1 MGDRGDVYDY
11 VIVGGGS
18 AGCVLAAR
26 LSACR
31 DIRVLL
37 LEAGGPDRSPLI
49 HIPAAAYLLFGRA
62 SANWTYH
69 TEAQAGLDGRVL
81 TEVRGRTLGGTS
93 AINGML
99 YCRGEAAD
107 YDGWAA
113 GGAPGWSYA
122 EVLPYFLRS
131 EAHLSDTG
139 PFHGR
144 EGALQVTRAEVGNPL
159 ARRWLEAAL
168 QAGFSYNPDING
180 AQRLGVGP
188 ADWTCAHGRRMSAA
202 VAFLRDARRR
212 PNLTVRT
219 GAMVTRIV
227 VERGRARGVIY
238 RWNGGMHRTWC
249 DHEVLLSAGAIQSPQ
264 LLMLSGIGPADHL
277 RSLDINPLI
286 DLPGVGQNY
295 HDHVGVSVLTTVRGK
310 DSAYRHFSPFNAVRA
325 GVHYA
330 FGRGGLLAQPPVE
343 VVGVF
348 ESGEAPEIGPDL
360 KFSFIPIMVRPSE
373 GVVRG
378 HGMMTRVCMTKPASR
393 GAIRLRS
400 SAPEDRPSI
409 DARYLA
415 EEIDVRR
422 TLGGIRI
429 AREIFAQ
436 KAFDPV
442 RGEELAPGPE
452 ANTGFALDR
461 FLRWTAEPD
470 FHGAGSCRM
479 GNDDL
484 AVVDPRLTVHG
495 VDGLR
500 VIDASIMPTVPSG
513 NTNAPVMMVAER
525 AAEWI
530 IGNNAN
536 P

>member
-1 MGDRGDVYDY
+1 MDERGDEYDY
-11 VIVGGGS
+11 VIIGGGS

-26 LSACR
+26 LSERA
-31 DIRVLL
+31 DLRVLL

-62 SANWTYH
+62 KANWTYQ
-69 TEAQAGLDGRVL
+69 TEAQVGLDGRVL

-113 GGAPGWSYA
+113 NGAPGWSYT

-131 EAHLSDTG
+131 EAHWSDTG
-139 PFHGR
+139 PFHGQD
-144 EGALQVTRAEVGNPL
+144 GPLQVTRAEIRNPL
-159 ARRWLEAAL
+159 ARRWLEAAQ
-168 QAGFSYNPDING
+168 QAGFPYNPDING

-188 ADWTCAHGRRMSAA
+188 TDWTCAGGRRMSAA
-202 VAFLRDARRR
+202 VAFLRAARRR
-212 PNLTVRT
+212 PNLTIRT
-219 GAMVTRIV
+219 GALATRIV
-227 VERGRARGVIY
+227 IERGRASGLEY
-238 RWNGGMHRTWC
+238 RWQGGKHHAWC
-249 DHEVLLSAGAIQSPQ
+249 GGEVLLSAGAIQSPQ
-264 LLMLSGIGPADHL
+264 LLMLSGIGPANHL
-277 RSLDINPLI
+277 RSWGIDPVI

-310 DSAYRHFSPFNAVRA
+310 DSAYRHFSPFNALRTGLQYV
-325 GVHYA
+325 
-330 FGRGGLLAQPPVE
+330 FGRGGMLAQPPVE
-343 VVGVF
+343 AVGVF
-348 ESGEAPEIGPDL
+348 ESGEAPGIGPDL

-378 HGMMTRVCMTKPASR
+378 HGFMTRACMTKPASR

-400 SAPEDRPSI
+400 AAPEDRPSI

-415 EEIDVRR
+415 EAIDTRR
-422 TLGGIRI
+422 TLAGIRI
-429 AREIFAQ
+429 AREIVAQ

-442 RGEELAPGPE
+442 RGEELAPGRD
-452 ANTGFALDR
+452 ARSLAALDR

-484 AVVDPRLTVHG
+484 AVVDERLAVHG
-495 VDGLR
+495 VEGLR
-500 VIDASIMPTVPSG
+500 VVDASIMPTVPSG

-525 AAEWI
+525 AAQWVAGSEP
-530 IGNNAN
+530 A
-536 P
+536 

>member
-62 SANWTYH
+62 SANWTYQ

-81 TEVRGRTLGGTS
+81 AEVRGRTLGGTS

-144 EGALQVTRAEVGNPL
+144 EGPLQVTRAEVRNPL

-188 ADWTCAHGRRMSAA
+188 AEWTCAH
-202 VAFLRDARRR
+202 
-212 PNLTVRT
+212 VRT

-238 RWNGGMHRTWC
+238 RWNGRMHHTWC
-249 DHEVLLSAGAIQSPQ
+249 DNEVLLSAGAIQSPQ

-277 RSLDINPLI
+277 QSLDIDPLI

-330 FGRGGLLAQPPVE
+330 FGRGGLLAQPSVE

-348 ESGEAPEIGPDL
+348 EYGEAPEIGPDL

-393 GAIRLRS
+393 GSIRLRS

-422 TLGGIRI
+422 TLAGIRI

-461 FLRWTAEPD
+461 FLRWTGEPD

-479 GNDDL
+479 GNDDR
-484 AVVDPRLTVHG
+484 AVVDQRLTVHG